1 MIVLQLQSRE
11 PTPPPLFTSLPS
23 TFTLGDSWSRDLI
36 DGFHQ
41 LVRRQLGRY
50 QGRLVDTAGDGALA
64 VFDSPARAIA

>member
-1 MIVLQLQSRE
+1 VLQLQSRE

-50 QGRLVDTAGDGALA
+50 QGRLVDTAGDSALA